1 MRHYA
6 VVDFGDYGLDAKV
19 LDFLVSDLDMIS
31 FFFRLV

>member
-1 MRHYA
+1 MRQYA

-31 FFFRLV
+31 LF